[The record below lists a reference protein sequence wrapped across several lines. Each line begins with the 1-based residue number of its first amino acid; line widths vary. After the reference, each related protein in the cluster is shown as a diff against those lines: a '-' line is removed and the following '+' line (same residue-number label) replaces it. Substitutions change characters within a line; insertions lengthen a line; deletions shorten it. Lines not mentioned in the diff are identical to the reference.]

1 MVTEMIT
8 VKLERQFLHQID
20 DIVKKS
26 GYQNRTEFIRNAL
39 REKIDE
45 TKLKQAMIDIDQFR
59 GIFKKK
65 KQTTDKE
72 LHEIREKVF
81 WEMHKKLKSKSQV

>member
-8 VKLERQFLHQID
+8 VKLEKQFLHQID
-20 DIVKKS
+20 DIVKKA

-39 REKIDE
+39 REKVDE

-59 GIFKKK
+59 GILKKK

-81 WEMHKKLKSKSQV
+81 WEMHKKLKSTSQA